1 MMHFRDV
8 RERCG
13 EGARSMHA
21 FRGEERYGE
30 RLMMRSRALKETR
43 AAC

>member
-8 RERCG
+8 RERYG

-21 FRGEERYGE
+21 FRGKRGMERD
-30 RLMMRSRALKETR
+30 
-43 AAC
+43 